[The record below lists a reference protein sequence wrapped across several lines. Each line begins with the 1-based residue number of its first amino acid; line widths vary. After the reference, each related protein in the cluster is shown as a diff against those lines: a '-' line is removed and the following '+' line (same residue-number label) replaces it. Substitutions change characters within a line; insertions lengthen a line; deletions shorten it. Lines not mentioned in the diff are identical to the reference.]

1 MDRMAKRLRKYFQ
14 MIKRVSRKKL
24 DVNKYTECLNKS
36 VNYRIYAEVFYL
48 DALVE
53 NNWDC
58 YVLNDYEAI
67 MPLPFV
73 KKFGFKFITQPT
85 YCQQLG
91 VFHQENLSKETF
103 QLFEKK
109 LHRNLVRAYS
119 FNEENTEMFEPKG
132 EKRVNQVLDLNFDY
146 NIYFKTIRKNRKQEI
161 KTGLPENYKICQH
174 SKNIDF
180 IDLLDKNY
188 SHIKKELQLKKLV
201 KLVNK
206 LQEEDKSI
214 TISIEENQ
222 QVLASSFY
230 IISDKRLIQLCNA
243 KVENSPVNL
252 NSFIVHHIIKTNL
265 NKSITLDFEGSSLK
279 GVQEFNESFRA
290 ATHYFTCYKNFL

>member
-1 MDRMAKRLRKYFQ
+1 

-73 KKFGFKFITQPT
+73 KKIGFKFITQPI

-103 QLFEKK
+103 QLFENK

-206 LQEEDKSI
+206 LQEEEKSI

-265 NKSITLDFEGSSLK
+265 NKSIILDFEGSSLK

>member
-1 MDRMAKRLRKYFQ
+1 

-48 DALVE
+48 DALIE

-73 KKFGFKFITQPT
+73 KKFGFKFIVQPI

-91 VFHQENLSKETF
+91 VFHQENFSKETF

-109 LHRNLVRAYS
+109 LHRNLVRAYA

-132 EKRVNQVLDLNFDY
+132 ERKVNYILDLNKDY
-146 NIYFKTIRKNRKQEI
+146 ENI
-161 KTGLPENYKICQH
+161 L
-174 SKNIDF
+174 
-180 IDLLDKNY
+180 KNY
-188 SHIKKELQLKKLV
+188 SSNRRKELRRTSKMGLIINDVNHLENFQSLKKQYEYINLHKLDKKYTLIFENLLHKNHLKIFDIYTKEKVLLGSQVILFSSNRIICFSFARNKKE
-201 KLVNK
+201 
-206 LQEEDKSI
+206 DKHNTS
-214 TISIEENQ
+214 
-222 QVLASSFY
+222 AY
-230 IISDKRLIQLCNA
+230 ILD
-243 KVENSPVNL
+243 
-252 NSFIVHHIIKTNL
+252 FIIKQHSNSSL
-265 NKSITLDFEGSSLK
+265 IFDFEGSMVPSIAKFMQDFGSTGKKYTNYSNLDFLTK
-279 GVQEFNESFRA
+279 
-290 ATHYFTCYKNFL
+290 KN

>member
-1 MDRMAKRLRKYFQ
+1 M
-14 MIKRVSRKKL
+14 
-24 DVNKYTECLNKS
+24 
-36 VNYRIYAEVFYL
+36 
-48 DALVE
+48 
-53 NNWDC
+53 
-58 YVLNDYEAI
+58 
-67 MPLPFV
+67 
-73 KKFGFKFITQPT
+73 FKFISQPI

-132 EKRVNQVLDLNFDY
+132 EKRVNQVLNLNFDY

>member
-1 MDRMAKRLRKYFQ
+1 

-67 MPLPFV
+67 MPLPYT
-73 KKFGFKFITQPT
+73 KKIGIKFITQPI

-91 VFHQENLSKETF
+91 VFHQENFSKETF

-109 LHRNLVRAYS
+109 LHRNLVRAYA

-132 EKRVNQVLDLNFDY
+132 QKKVNYILDLNQDYEILFSNYSRNRRNKVRQAIKFDY
-146 NIYFKTIRKNRKQEI
+146 NLNKTNQLNNFHKINSSYEYMTSNNLINYSKNRLERLLSKKIINVYEI
-161 KTGLPENYKICQH
+161 FDNEKNLLGCQLIMI
-174 SKNIDF
+174 SKNRVYNF
-180 IDLLDKNY
+180 AFARNKN
-188 SHIKKELQLKKLV
+188 S
-201 KLVNK
+201 
-206 LQEEDKSI
+206 KSNFG
-214 TISIEENQ
+214 S
-222 QVLASSFY
+222 AY
-230 IISDKRLIQLCNA
+230 IIDY
-243 KVENSPVNL
+243 
-252 NSFIVHHIIKTNL
+252 IIKNFSNSEL
-265 NKSITLDFEGSSLK
+265 TLDFEGSMIPSIAK
-279 GVQEFNESFRA
+279 FMQGFGAIKN
-290 ATHYFTCYKNFL
+290 HYTNYSNLDFLTKKN

>member
-1 MDRMAKRLRKYFQ
+1 

-48 DALVE
+48 DVLVE

-73 KKFGFKFITQPT
+73 KKFGFKFISQPI

-103 QLFEKK
+103 KLFENK

-132 EKRVNQVLDLNFDY
+132 EKRVNQVLNLNFDY

-206 LQEEDKSI
+206 LQEEEKSI

>member
-1 MDRMAKRLRKYFQ
+1 

-48 DALVE
+48 DALIE

-73 KKFGFKFITQPT
+73 KKFGFKFIVQPI

-91 VFHQENLSKETF
+91 VFHQENFSKETF

-109 LHRNLVRAYS
+109 LHRNLVRAYA

-132 EKRVNQVLDLNFDY
+132 QKKVNYILDLNQDY
-146 NIYFKTIRKNRKQEI
+146 ENLFSIYSRNRRNEIRKVEKF
-161 KTGLPENYKICQH
+161 NYKIENVTQLNRFFELNSSYEYLITNNLINYSQEKIQSLFNQKIINIYEIFDLEKKIIGCQLIMI
-174 SKNIDF
+174 SKNRIYNF
-180 IDLLDKNY
+180 AFAR
-188 SHIKKELQLKKLV
+188 
-201 KLVNK
+201 NK
-206 LQEEDKSI
+206 ISKSNFG
-214 TISIEENQ
+214 S
-222 QVLASSFY
+222 AY
-230 IISDKRLIQLCNA
+230 IIDY
-243 KVENSPVNL
+243 
-252 NSFIVHHIIKTNL
+252 IIKNFSNSELTF
-265 NKSITLDFEGSSLK
+265 DFEGSMVPSIAKFMQDFGSTGKKYTNYSNLDFLTK
-279 GVQEFNESFRA
+279 
-290 ATHYFTCYKNFL
+290 KN

>member
-1 MDRMAKRLRKYFQ
+1 

-73 KKFGFKFITQPT
+73 KKIGFKFITQPI

-103 QLFEKK
+103 QLFENK

-206 LQEEDKSI
+206 LQEEEKSI

>member
-1 MDRMAKRLRKYFQ
+1 

-67 MPLPFV
+67 MPLPYT
-73 KKFGFKFITQPT
+73 KKIGIKFITQPI

-91 VFHQENLSKETF
+91 VFHQENFSKETF

-109 LHRNLVRAYS
+109 LHRNLVRAYA

-132 EKRVNQVLDLNFDY
+132 QKKVNYILDLNQDYEILFSNYSRNRRNKVRQAIKFDY
-146 NIYFKTIRKNRKQEI
+146 NLNKTNQLNNFHKINSSYEYMTSNNLINYSKDKLEQLLSKKIINVYEIFDNEKNLLGCQLIMISKNRIYNFAFARNK
-161 KTGLPENYKICQH
+161 N
-174 SKNIDF
+174 SKSNFGSDFMID
-180 IDLLDKNY
+180 
-188 SHIKKELQLKKLV
+188 
-201 KLVNK
+201 
-206 LQEEDKSI
+206 
-214 TISIEENQ
+214 
-222 QVLASSFY
+222 Y
-230 IISDKRLIQLCNA
+230 IIKNFS
-243 KVENSPVNL
+243 NSEL
-252 NSFIVHHIIKTNL
+252 
-265 NKSITLDFEGSSLK
+265 TLDFEGSMVPSIAK
-279 GVQEFNESFRA
+279 FMQDFGPIEK
-290 ATHYFTCYKNFL
+290 HYTNYSNLDFLTKKN